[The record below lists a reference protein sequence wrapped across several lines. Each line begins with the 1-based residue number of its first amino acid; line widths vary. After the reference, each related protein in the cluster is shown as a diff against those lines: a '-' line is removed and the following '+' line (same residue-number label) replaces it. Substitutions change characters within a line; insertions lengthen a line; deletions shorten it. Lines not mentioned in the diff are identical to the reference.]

1 MNPDMFDNI
10 AKYVPEEHLTE
21 FWRVVSRLRQL
32 RPDDEILNIFQAM
45 GVMTF
50 ILRDLPSDL
59 ITERKE
65 WKSQLDV
72 FRGEMGQMVEGA
84 AKQAL
89 TVTNHAEVLND
100 AMVKNGLMIRECAT
114 LIQQSSQEAVKQID
128 VDVISDKVSTRIE
141 ERIVTR
147 LDGIITRAE
156 HILDVLEKVA
166 SECLRVVKAWKKA
179 TVWPLV
185 GGISAGILGLC
196 LTLTGL
202 GLKMFYDADQAALQT
217 KLAEVQGMAETNKTA
232 FALLAQNQITLEVAG
247 VRDDSGQTLS
257 GQKALNLTPASDVRL
272 ETAPDQSKRAVIFI
286 SNPQTS
292 PGIFPPWH
300 IGP

>member
-1 MNPDMFDNI
+1 MKPDSFDEL
-10 AKYVPEEHLTE
+10 AKYVPEQHLAE
-21 FWRVVSRLRQL
+21 FWRMVSRLRQL

-50 ILRDLPSDL
+50 ILRDLPSAL
-59 ITERKE
+59 IAERNG
-65 WKSQLDV
+65 WNAQLDA

-84 AKQAL
+84 AKQAV

-166 SECLRVVKAWKKA
+166 TECLRAVKEWKKA
-179 TVWPLV
+179 TIRPLV
-185 GGISAGILGLC
+185 GGISAAILGVC
-196 LTLTGL
+196 LTGTGI

-217 KLAEVQGMAETNKTA
+217 KLAEVQGMAETNKAA
-232 FALLAQNQITLEVAG
+232 FALLAQNQIALEVAG
-247 VRDDSGQTLS
+247 VRDNSGQTLS
-257 GQKALNLTPASDVRL
+257 GQKALNLTPVSDVRL
-272 ETAPDQSKRAVIFI
+272 ETAPDQSKRVVIFI
-286 SNPQTS
+286 SDPQSS
-292 PGIFPPWH
+292 PGIFSPWRV
-300 IGP
+300 GP

>member
-1 MNPDMFDNI
+1 MKPDMFDNI

-59 ITERKE
+59 IAERKE
-65 WKSQLDV
+65 WKLQLDA
-72 FRGEMGQMVEGA
+72 FRGEIGQMVEGV
-84 AKQAL
+84 AKQAV

-114 LIQQSSQEAVKQID
+114 LIQQSSQEAVKLID
-128 VDVISDKVSTRIE
+128 VDFISDKVSTRIE
-141 ERIVTR
+141 DRIVNRLDAIIIKAERILEV
-147 LDGIITRAE
+147 LDQVDT
-156 HILDVLEKVA
+156 
-166 SECLRVVKAWKKA
+166 ECLRAVKAWKKA

-202 GLKMFYDADQAALQT
+202 GLKTFYDADQAALQA
-217 KLAEVQGMAETNKTA
+217 KLAEVQGMAETNKAA
-232 FALLAQNQITLEVAG
+232 FALLAQNQIELEVAG
-247 VRDDSGQTLS
+247 VRDDSGRTLS
-257 GQKALNLTPASDVRL
+257 GLKALNLTPACDVRL
-272 ETAPDQSKRAVIFI
+272 ETAPDHSKRAVIFI
-286 SNPQTS
+286 SDPQSS
-292 PGIFPPWH
+292 PGIFPPWRL
-300 IGP
+300 GP

>member
-1 MNPDMFDNI
+1 MKPDSFDEL
-10 AKYVPEEHLTE
+10 AKYVPEQHLAE
-21 FWRVVSRLRQL
+21 FWRMVSRLRQL

-59 ITERKE
+59 IAEREE
-65 WKSQLDV
+65 WKTQLDT
-72 FRGEMGQMVEGA
+72 FRGEMSQMVEGVA
-84 AKQAL
+84 TQAV

-128 VDVISDKVSTRIE
+128 VDSISDKVSTRIE

-156 HILDVLEKVA
+156 HILDVLDQVA
-166 SECLRVVKAWKKA
+166 SECLRAVKAWKKA

-202 GLKMFYDADQAALQT
+202 GLKIFYDADQVALQT

-232 FALLAQNQITLEVAG
+232 FALLAQNQIALEVAG
-247 VRDDSGQTLS
+247 VRGDSGQTLS
-257 GQKALNLTPASDVRL
+257 GLKALNLTPASEVRL

-286 SNPQTS
+286 SVPQTS
-292 PGIFPPWH
+292 PGIFPPWRV
-300 IGP
+300 GP

>member
-1 MNPDMFDNI
+1 MKPDSFDEL
-10 AKYVPEEHLTE
+10 AKYVPEQHLAE
-21 FWRVVSRLRQL
+21 FWRMVSRLRQL

-65 WKSQLDV
+65 WKLQLDA
-72 FRGEMGQMVEGA
+72 FRGEMSQMVEGA
-84 AKQAL
+84 AKQAV

-114 LIQQSSQEAVKQID
+114 LIQQSSQEAVKLID

-141 ERIVTR
+141 DRIVNR
-147 LDGIITRAE
+147 LDTIITKAE
-156 HILDVLEKVA
+156 HILEVLDQVA
-166 SECLRVVKAWKKA
+166 TECLRAVKAWKKT
-179 TVWPLV
+179 TVLPLV

-196 LTLTGL
+196 LTVTGL
-202 GLKMFYDADQAALQT
+202 GMKIFYDADQAALQT
-217 KLAEVQGMAETNKTA
+217 KLAEVQGMAETNKAA
-232 FALLAQNQITLEVAG
+232 FALLAQNQIALEVAG
-247 VRDDSGQTLS
+247 VSDASGQTLS
-257 GQKALNLTPASDVRL
+257 GQKALNLTPVSDVRL

-286 SNPQTS
+286 SDPQS
-292 PGIFPPWH
+292 SGIFPPWRV
-300 IGP
+300 GP

>member
-1 MNPDMFDNI
+1 MKPDMFDNI
-10 AKYVPEEHLTE
+10 AKYVPEEHLME

-65 WKSQLDV
+65 WKTQLDA
-72 FRGEMGQMVEGA
+72 FRGEMTQMVEGA
-84 AKQAL
+84 AKQAVA
-89 TVTNHAEVLND
+89 VTNHAEVLND

-114 LIQQSSQEAVKQID
+114 FIQQASQEAVKQVD

-147 LDGIITRAE
+147 LDGIVTRAE
-156 HILDVLEKVA
+156 HILEVLDQVA
-166 SECLRVVKAWKKA
+166 TECLRAVKAWKKA
-179 TVWPLV
+179 TMWPLV

-202 GLKMFYDADQAALQT
+202 GLKMYYDADQAALQT
-217 KLAEVQGMAETNKTA
+217 KLAEVQGMAETNKAA
-232 FALLAQNQITLEVAG
+232 FALLAQNQIALEVAG

-292 PGIFPPWH
+292 PGIFPPWRV
-300 IGP
+300 GP

>member
-1 MNPDMFDNI
+1 MKPDTFDDL

-21 FWRVVSRLRQL
+21 FWRMVSRLRQL

-50 ILRDLPSDL
+50 ILRDLPSAL
-59 ITERKE
+59 IAERNG
-65 WKSQLDV
+65 WNTQLDA
-72 FRGEMGQMVEGA
+72 FRGEMSQMVESA
-84 AKQAL
+84 AKHGV
-89 TVTNHAEVLND
+89 TVINHGEVLND

-166 SECLRVVKAWKKA
+166 TECLRAVKEWKKA
-179 TVWPLV
+179 TIRPLV
-185 GGISAGILGLC
+185 GGISAGILGVC
-196 LTLTGL
+196 LTVTGI
-202 GLKMFYDADQAALQT
+202 GLKMIYDADQAALQT
-217 KLAEVQGMAETNKTA
+217 KLAQIQGMAETNKAA
-232 FALLAQNQITLEVAG
+232 FAVLAQNQIEVSVTG
-247 VRDDSGQTLS
+247 VSGEPD
-257 GQKALNLTPASDVRL
+257 QKAITLTPALNARMDTTSNQL
-272 ETAPDQSKRAVIFI
+272 QQGVIFI
-286 SNPQTS
+286 SAPEPITDKFVPWRFNP
-292 PGIFPPWH
+292 
-300 IGP
+300 

>member
-1 MNPDMFDNI
+1 MKPDSFDEL
-10 AKYVPEEHLTE
+10 AKYVPEQHLAE
-21 FWRVVSRLRQL
+21 FWRMVSRLRQL

-50 ILRDLPSDL
+50 ILRDLPSAL
-59 ITERKE
+59 ITERNR
-65 WKSQLDV
+65 WNAQLDD
-72 FRGEMGQMVEGA
+72 FRSEIGQMVEGV
-84 AKQAL
+84 AKQAV

-156 HILDVLEKVA
+156 HILEVLEKVA
-166 SECLRVVKAWKKA
+166 TECLRAVKEWKKA
-179 TVWPLV
+179 TIRPLV
-185 GGISAGILGLC
+185 GGISAGIFGVC
-196 LTLTGL
+196 LTGTGI

-217 KLAEVQGMAETNKTA
+217 KLAEVQGMAETNKAA
-232 FALLAQNQITLEVAG
+232 FALLAQNQIALEVAD

-286 SNPQTS
+286 SDPQTS
-292 PGIFPPWH
+292 PGIFLPWRV
-300 IGP
+300 GP

>member
-1 MNPDMFDNI
+1 MKPDTFDDL

-21 FWRVVSRLRQL
+21 FWRMVSRLRQL

-50 ILRDLPSDL
+50 ILRDLPSAL
-59 ITERKE
+59 IAERNG
-65 WKSQLDV
+65 WNTQLDA
-72 FRGEMGQMVEGA
+72 FRGEISQMVESA
-84 AKQAL
+84 AKHGV
-89 TVTNHAEVLND
+89 TVINHGEVLND

-156 HILDVLEKVA
+156 HILEVLDQVA
-166 SECLRVVKAWKKA
+166 SECLRAVKAWKKA

-202 GLKMFYDADQAALQT
+202 GLKMFYDADQVALQT

-232 FALLAQNQITLEVAG
+232 FALLAQNQIALEVAG

-286 SNPQTS
+286 SDPQTA
-292 PGIFPPWH
+292 PGLFPPWRV
-300 IGP
+300 GP

>member
-1 MNPDMFDNI
+1 MKPDTFDDL

-21 FWRVVSRLRQL
+21 FWRMVSRLRQL

-50 ILRDLPSDL
+50 ILRDLPSAL
-59 ITERKE
+59 IAERNG
-65 WKSQLDV
+65 WNTQLDA
-72 FRGEMGQMVEGA
+72 FRGEMSQMVESA
-84 AKQAL
+84 AKHGV
-89 TVTNHAEVLND
+89 TVINHGEVLND

-128 VDVISDKVSTRIE
+128 VDSISDKVSTRIE

-156 HILDVLEKVA
+156 HILDVLDQVA
-166 SECLRVVKAWKKA
+166 SECLRAVKAWKKA

-202 GLKMFYDADQAALQT
+202 GLKIFYDADQAALQT
-217 KLAEVQGMAETNKTA
+217 KLAEVQGMAETNKAA
-232 FALLAQNQITLEVAG
+232 FALLAQNQIALEVAG

-257 GQKALNLTPASDVRL
+257 GQKALNLTPASEVRL

-286 SNPQTS
+286 SDPQSS
-292 PGIFPPWH
+292 PGIFPPWRV
-300 IGP
+300 GP

>member
-1 MNPDMFDNI
+1 M
-10 AKYVPEEHLTE
+10 
-21 FWRVVSRLRQL
+21 VSRLRQL

-65 WKSQLDV
+65 WKSQIDA

-84 AKQAL
+84 AKQAV

-100 AMVKNGLMIRECAT
+100 AMVKNGMMIRECAT

-147 LDGIITRAE
+147 LEGIIARVE

-166 SECLRVVKAWKKA
+166 TECLRAVKEWKKA
-179 TVWPLV
+179 TIRPLV
-185 GGISAGILGLC
+185 GGISAGILGVC
-196 LTLTGL
+196 LTMTGI
-202 GLKMFYDADQAALQT
+202 GLKMIYDADQAALQT
-217 KLAEVQGMAETNKTA
+217 KLAQIQGMAETNKAA
-232 FALLAQNQITLEVAG
+232 FAVLAQNQIEVSVTG
-247 VRDDSGQTLS
+247 VSGEPD
-257 GQKALNLTPASDVRL
+257 QKAITLTPALNARMDTTSN
-272 ETAPDQSKRAVIFI
+272 QSQQGVIFI
-286 SNPQTS
+286 SAPQPITDKLVPWQFNP
-292 PGIFPPWH
+292 
-300 IGP
+300 